1 MANLPVIV
9 GFGGIS
15 PAGRSSGL
23 NGYRRLVFESLD
35 LPKRINTLQN
45 LGSLMGRINKDSD
58 GSWLWD
64 KNTVLD
70 IEKCLME
77 NTLDLL
83 NGTLVRKLETNLFDP
98 SQIIQNKNFKLIANN
113 ERGMQFSILN
123 KSLPQVLPKEWR
135 FLSNNGETTSFNVSQ
150 SLKVNLAQFSQS
162 PVNTAGQ
169 LPTGFDP
176 ASLYASRNHPRGLQL
191 TVFGASDA
199 LDSMGIEWEQIR
211 EKVAPDRISVYAG
224 SCLSQLDVNGNGGL
238 LQARLRGKRVSSKQ
252 LPLGLAEMPADFI
265 NAYLLGSMGTT
276 GATQGACATFLYNL
290 RNAVEDIRRGTHRVA
305 IVGTSEAPL
314 TPEVLEGF
322 CAMGALADDAGLRT
336 LDGLSKD
343 AQINHRKA
351 CRPFGENCGFTLSE
365 SAQFVVLFDDQL
377 AIELGANIQGA
388 VNDVFI
394 SADGFKKSISGPG
407 AGNTICMAKAMAATR
422 HVLGEEKF
430 KNRCFMQAH
439 GTGTP
444 QNRTTES
451 AMFSRLA
458 KEFGIK
464 NLPVLAVKSY
474 LGHSVASSAGDQLM
488 ATLGVWQDGILPAIQ
503 NVDSLAQDVTSQNL
517 DFVLEHRNTGTT
529 AFDAAFL
536 NSKGFGGNNASAS
549 VLSPTVTKA
558 MLQRRHGK
566 KAMKTHETEHLK
578 VQELRESNQVKAR
591 EGSTAPLYRFDY
603 NVLDDQAL
611 CFEGDAINIRGVAP
625 SVSLTPYSAYDDMID

>member
-1 MANLPVIV
+1 MTSLPIIV

-35 LPKRINTLQN
+35 LPKRISTLQS
-45 LGSLMGRINKDSD
+45 LGSLTGRLKKDSD
-58 GSWLWD
+58 GTWLWD
-64 KNTVLD
+64 KNRVLD
-70 IEKCLME
+70 IEKCLTE
-77 NTLDLL
+77 NSLELLD
-83 NGTLVRKLETNLFDP
+83 GTLVRKLETNLFDP
-98 SQIIQNKNFKLIANN
+98 QRIIQNKNFNFIANN
-113 ERGMQFSILN
+113 EQGLQFSILN
-123 KSLPQVLPKEWR
+123 RHLPRALPQDWQMV
-135 FLSNNGETTSFNVSQ
+135 NDNGETTSFNVSHALQ
-150 SLKVNLAQFSQS
+150 VNLSQFSTS
-162 PVNTAGQ
+162 LVNTAGQ

-199 LDSMGIEWEQIR
+199 LDSMGIEWEEVR
-211 EKVAPDRISVYAG
+211 KKVAPDRISVYAG
-224 SCLSQLDVNGNGGL
+224 SCLSQLDGNGNGGL

-276 GATQGACATFLYNL
+276 GASQGACATFLYNL

-336 LDGLSKD
+336 LDSLSNNQ
-343 AQINHRKA
+343 QIDHRKA
-351 CRPFGENCGFTLSE
+351 CRPFGNNCGFTLSE
-365 SAQFVVLFDDQL
+365 SAQFVVLFDDEL
-377 AIELGANIQGA
+377 ALELGANVQGA

-394 SADGFKKSISGPG
+394 SADGYKKSISGPG
-407 AGNTICMAKAMAATR
+407 AGNTICMAKAMSATR
-422 HVLGEEKF
+422 HVLGEANF

-464 NLPVLAVKSY
+464 NLPVLAIKSY

-503 NVDSLAQDVTSQNL
+503 NVDTLAQDVSSQNL
-517 DFVLEHRNTGTT
+517 DFVLEHRNSGTT

-549 VLSPTVTKA
+549 VLSPTITKA
-558 MLQRRHGK
+558 MLKRRHGK
-566 KAMKTHETEHLK
+566 KAMKTHEEKHTK
-578 VQELRESNQVKAR
+578 VRELYEGNEIKASA
-591 EGSTAPLYRFDY
+591 GSATPLYRFNY
-603 NVLDDQAL
+603 NVLNDQSL
-611 CFEGDAINIRGVAP
+611 NFEGDAIKIKGTVP
-625 SVSLTPYSAYDDMID
+625 PIKLTPSSAYDDMIE